1 MLLYY
6 LILLMR
12 QIDILIRLKLT
23 IFHEINND
31 RHDLASSWKL
41 HIRDVIVPISDR
53 GWKNYELENFP
64 KMTIYFGA

>member
-1 MLLYY
+1 MNRHLDKVK
-6 LILLMR
+6 
-12 QIDILIRLKLT
+12 IDN
-23 IFHEINND
+23 FPEINND